1 MVESE
6 SEYLVSPN
14 YIYILHKIKSEY
26 LVSHNYIFWTPVVQL
41 NVSLVVRLEPK
52 QIGSFC
58 GSLF

>member
-26 LVSHNYIFWTPVVQL
+26 LVSHNYIF
-41 NVSLVVRLEPK
+41 
-52 QIGSFC
+52 
-58 GSLF
+58 